1 MPLDS
6 AIVDHRRCSVGFQL
20 TQESVG
26 LNPTL
31 QRISTEPFQQKIFDW
46 QATENYREW
55 SKNCQVIRPNST
67 AEKLVTK
74 LGQRGEKGMAF
85 LQMRNITKR
94 FPGVLALDKVEFEA
108 ERGEIH
114 AVVGQNGAG
123 KSTLMK
129 ILGGAYSD
137 YEGEIYIDGKSVN
150 IRSPKD
156 SRVAGVAVIY
166 QELNLVPYMTVAENI
181 FLGRE
186 PTKFWGFVDFAKMRE
201 GARKILAELDPT
213 IDPNAKVRD
222 LPVGKQQLTEIAK
235 ALSQN
240 ARILIMDEPTS
251 ALTEAETV
259 KLYEIIRKLKAQG
272 TTILYVSHRLREVFT
287 ISDRI
292 TVLRDGRKIGTVKT
306 AEADP
311 RQVVAMMVGR
321 EVEEFEP
328 HAPPEKF
335 GTSVLDV
342 RNLIVID
349 KMSPQKRL
357 LDGVSLQ
364 VRKGEVV
371 GIFGLLGAGRS
382 ELLLTLFGASPGI
395 IASGEILLEGKPVF
409 FRSPMEAI
417 QAGMGLVTEDRK
429 TTGLILTMTSGHN
442 ISLAAL
448 KQFSRFQFVKRSA
461 EEEAIWSAYKQLN
474 IQPPMPSMPV
484 VNLSG
489 GNQQKV
495 LLSRWL
501 LVKPK
506 VLLLDEPTRGVDIGA
521 RAELYRF
528 IRHLAHGEGIAVL
541 FASSELPEVL
551 ALADRILVMHQG
563 RIVAEFSPNTPEE
576 QIMFYAT
583 GGHLAKGVA

>member
-1 MPLDS
+1 
-6 AIVDHRRCSVGFQL
+6 
-20 TQESVG
+20 
-26 LNPTL
+26 
-31 QRISTEPFQQKIFDW
+31 
-46 QATENYREW
+46 
-55 SKNCQVIRPNST
+55 
-67 AEKLVTK
+67 
-74 LGQRGEKGMAF
+74 MAF
-85 LQMRNITKR
+85 LEMRNITKR
-94 FPGVLALDKVEFEA
+94 FPGVLALDNVNFEA

-114 AVVGQNGAG
+114 AIVGQNGAG

-129 ILGGAYSD
+129 ILGGVYSD
-137 YEGEIYIDGKSVN
+137 YEGEIFIEGRPVD
-150 IRSPKD
+150 IRSPKG
-156 SRVAGVAVIY
+156 SRAAGVAVIY
-166 QELNLVPYMTVAENI
+166 QELNLVPDLTVAENI

-186 PTKFWGFVDFAKMRE
+186 PTRFMGLVDFGKMRE
-201 GARKILAELDPT
+201 EARKVLAQLDPT
-213 IDPNAKVRD
+213 IDPEAKIRE

-251 ALTEAETV
+251 ALTEAETQ
-259 KLYEIIRKLKAQG
+259 KLYEIIRQLKSRG
-272 TTILYVSHRLREVFT
+272 TTVLYVSHRLREVFT

-292 TVLRDGRKIGTVKT
+292 TVLRDGRKIGTVKIS
-306 AEADP
+306 EADP

-328 HAPPEKF
+328 HPVAETA
-335 GTSVLDV
+335 GTPVLEV
-342 RNLIVID
+342 RELTVVD
-349 KMSPQKRL
+349 KLNPQKRL
-357 LDGVSLQ
+357 LEGASLR

-395 IASGEILLEGKPVF
+395 RVSGEILLEGKPIQ
-409 FRSPMEAI
+409 FRSPIEAI
-417 QAGMGLVTEDRK
+417 KAGIGLVTEDRK
-429 TTGLILTMTSGHN
+429 TTGLILTMTAGHN

-448 KQFSRFQFVKRSA
+448 PRFSRFQFVKRS
-461 EEEAIWSAYKQLN
+461 EEEQAIWHTYQQLN
-474 IQPPMPSMPV
+474 IQPPMPFMPV
-484 VNLSG
+484 INLSG

-501 LVKPK
+501 LMRLK

-528 IRHLAHGEGIAVL
+528 IRHLAHNEGVAVL

-563 RIVAEFSPNTPEE
+563 KIAAEFPPNTPEE

-583 GGHLAKGVA
+583 GGHLASVT

>member
-1 MPLDS
+1 MP
-6 AIVDHRRCSVGFQL
+6 
-20 TQESVG
+20 
-26 LNPTL
+26 
-31 QRISTEPFQQKIFDW
+31 
-46 QATENYREW
+46 
-55 SKNCQVIRPNST
+55 
-67 AEKLVTK
+67 
-74 LGQRGEKGMAF
+74 F
-85 LQMRNITKR
+85 LEMRSITKR
-94 FPGVLALDKVEFEA
+94 FPGVLALDKVEFSA

-137 YEGEIYIDGKSVN
+137 YEGEIYIEGKSVN

-156 SRVAGVAVIY
+156 SRFVGIAVIY

-186 PTKFWGFVDFAKMRE
+186 PTKFFGFVDFSRMRE
-201 GARKILAELDPT
+201 EARKILAQLDPT
-213 IDPNAKVRD
+213 IDPDSKVRD

-251 ALTEAETV
+251 ALTEAETL
-259 KLYEIIRKLKAQG
+259 KLYDIIRKLKAQG

-292 TVLRDGRKIGTVKT
+292 TVLRDGKKIGTVKT
-306 AEADP
+306 IEADP

-328 HAPPEKF
+328 HALPERT
-335 GTSVLDV
+335 GTLMLEVKDLV
-342 RNLIVID
+342 IVD
-349 KMSPQKRL
+349 RMNAQKRL
-357 LDGVSLQ
+357 LNGVSLK
-364 VRKGEVV
+364 VRKGEIV

-382 ELLLTLFGASPGI
+382 ELLLTLFGASPGVF
-395 IASGEILLEGKPVF
+395 AGGEILLEGKPTF

-417 QAGMGLVTEDRK
+417 QAGVGLVTEDRK
-429 TTGLILTMTSGHN
+429 TTGLILTMTAGHN

-448 KQFSRFQFVKRSA
+448 KEFSRLQFVNRSA
-461 EEEAIWSAYKQLN
+461 EEKGIWQAYRQLN
-474 IQPPMPSMPV
+474 IQPQMPTMPV

-528 IRHLAHGEGIAVL
+528 IRHLAHDKGVAVL

-563 RIVAEFSPNTPEE
+563 HIVAEFPPNTPEE

>member
-1 MPLDS
+1 V
-6 AIVDHRRCSVGFQL
+6 AIPWCHFYAGWKDGAPAFFSVDWVRIEELTDIHPPRVWYFENRQGESGFP
-20 TQESVG
+20 SFCV
-26 LNPTL
+26 
-31 QRISTEPFQQKIFDW
+31 D
-46 QATENYREW
+46 
-55 SKNCQVIRPNST
+55 
-67 AEKLVTK
+67 VTK
-74 LGQRGEKGMAF
+74 WWQGDGAMAF
-85 LQMRNITKR
+85 LEMRKITKR
-94 FPGVLALDKVEFEA
+94 FPGVLALDNVDFEA

-114 AVVGQNGAG
+114 AIVGQNGAG

-129 ILGGAYSD
+129 VLGGAYSD
-137 YEGEIYIDGKSVN
+137 YEGDIFLDGKPAN

-156 SRVAGVAVIY
+156 SQAAGIAVIY
-166 QELNLVPYMTVAENI
+166 QELNLVPDLTVAENI

-186 PTKFWGFVDFAKMRE
+186 PTKFWGFVDFARMRE
-201 GARKILAELDPT
+201 EAAKILAQLDPT
-213 IDPNAKVRD
+213 IDPNARIRE
-222 LPVGKQQLTEIAK
+222 LPIGKQQLTEIAK

-251 ALTEAETV
+251 ALTEAETQ
-259 KLYEIIRKLKAQG
+259 KLYEIIRRLKDQG

-292 TVLRDGRKIGTVKT
+292 TVLRDGRKVGTVRT
-306 AEADP
+306 ADADP

-321 EVEEFEP
+321 EVNEFEP
-328 HAPPEKF
+328 HPVPERV
-335 GTSVLDV
+335 GTPVLEV
-342 RNLIVID
+342 RHLVVVDRLN
-349 KMSPQKRL
+349 PNKRL

-382 ELLLTLFGASPGI
+382 ELLLTLFGAPPGI
-395 IASGEILLEGKPVF
+395 VAGGEMLLHGQPVR
-409 FRSPMEAI
+409 FRSPIEAI
-417 QAGMGLVTEDRK
+417 RAGVGLVTEDRK
-429 TTGLILTMTSGHN
+429 TTGLVLTMTAGHN

-448 KQFSRFQFVKRSA
+448 RLFSRFQFLQRRA
-461 EEEAIWSAYKQLN
+461 EEQAIGHAYERLN

-528 IRHLAHGEGIAVL
+528 IRHLAHREGVAVL

-563 RIVAEFSPNTPEE
+563 HIVAEFPPNTPEE
-576 QIMFYAT
+576 RIMFYAT
-583 GGHLAKGVA
+583 GGHLAGAA

>member
-1 MPLDS
+1 
-6 AIVDHRRCSVGFQL
+6 
-20 TQESVG
+20 
-26 LNPTL
+26 
-31 QRISTEPFQQKIFDW
+31 
-46 QATENYREW
+46 
-55 SKNCQVIRPNST
+55 
-67 AEKLVTK
+67 
-74 LGQRGEKGMAF
+74 MAF
-85 LQMRNITKR
+85 LVMRGITKR
-94 FPGVLALDKVEFEA
+94 FPGVLALDQVDFEA
-108 ERGEIH
+108 ERGEVH

-137 YEGEIYIDGKSVN
+137 YEGEIFIDGKPVT

-156 SRVAGVAVIY
+156 SRAAGIAVIY
-166 QELNLVPYMTVAENI
+166 QELNLVPDLTVAENI

-186 PTKFWGFVDFAKMRE
+186 PTKFLGLVDFAHMRE
-201 GARKILAELDPT
+201 EAAKVLAQLDPT
-213 IDPNAKVRD
+213 IDPSTKVRE
-222 LPVGKQQLTEIAK
+222 LTVGKQQLTEIAK

-251 ALTEAETV
+251 ALTEAETL
-259 KLYEIIRKLKAQG
+259 KLYDIIRQLKEQG

-292 TVLRDGRKIGTVKT
+292 TVLRDGRKVGTVVT

-328 HAPPEKF
+328 HPVPERA
-335 GTSVLDV
+335 GMPVLEV
-342 RNLIVID
+342 RHLVVVDRLN
-349 KMSPQKRL
+349 PQKRL

-371 GIFGLLGAGRS
+371 GLFGLLGAGRS
-382 ELLLTLFGASPGI
+382 ELLLTLFGSSPGLVV
-395 IASGEILLEGKPVF
+395 SGEILLEGQPVRF
-409 FRSPMEAI
+409 HSPIEAI
-417 QAGMGLVTEDRK
+417 NAGVGLVTEDRK
-429 TTGLILTMTSGHN
+429 TTGLVLTMTAGHN

-448 KQFSRFQFVKRSA
+448 RWLSRFQFVRRRM
-461 EEEAIWSAYKQLN
+461 EEQAIWNAYQQLN

-501 LVKPK
+501 LVKPRL
-506 VLLLDEPTRGVDIGA
+506 LLLDEPTRGVDIGA

-528 IRHLAHGEGIAVL
+528 IRQLAHQEGVAVL

-563 RIVAEFSPNTPEE
+563 HIVAEFPPTTPEE

-583 GGHLAKGVA
+583 GGHLAGAA